1 MKTRGAWVRQFAS
14 TEVHHARV
22 PSLPTS
28 PQSPATLDILPMSYV
43 LIHSWLVFFF
53 HGHYWLYF
61 WLGFFG
67 FKFFF
72 LEAAFEWM
80 AISTALE
87 CFNKEFLPQ
96 SLTQKETGDPF
107 DFAYHGEICDQREP
121 GVDMF
126 ESKLWFACRCQKD
139 SRMNPHKIEW
149 LGLLSWRSLSI
160 VSKHSQ
166 LPRWRHFGD
175 IYSCPCCGRSLRAV
189 THHLSAERNERN
201 DSQVGSLVPF
211 LHRSHM
217 RCVGNEGMEDLSC
230 SSWLIQ
236 HKSTSVLVHTRVCYW
251 GFEDR
256 WMKSVD

>member
-1 MKTRGAWVRQFAS
+1 MTLHITVRNV
-14 TEVHHARV
+14 TNV
-22 PSLPTS
+22 
-28 PQSPATLDILPMSYV
+28 
-43 LIHSWLVFFF
+43 
-53 HGHYWLYF
+53 
-61 WLGFFG
+61 
-67 FKFFF
+67 K
-72 LEAAFEWM
+72 
-80 AISTALE
+80 
-87 CFNKEFLPQ
+87 
-96 SLTQKETGDPF
+96 
-107 DFAYHGEICDQREP
+107 P

-126 ESKLWFACRCQKD
+126 ESKLWFACRCRKD
-139 SRMNPHKIEW
+139 SRMNQHKIEW

-160 VSKHSQ
+160 ESIVSNHSQ
-166 LPRWRHFGD
+166 LPRRRHFGD

-251 GFEDR
+251 GIRGQVNEVSRLIKLVHTQTEVFKDVHGL
-256 WMKSVD
+256 SLPYDF